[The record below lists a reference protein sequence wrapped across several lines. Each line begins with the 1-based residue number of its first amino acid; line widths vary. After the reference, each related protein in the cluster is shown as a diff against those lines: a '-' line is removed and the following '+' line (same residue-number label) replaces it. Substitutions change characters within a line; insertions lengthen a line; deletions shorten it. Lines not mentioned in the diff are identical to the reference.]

1 MLVVITGGARSGK
14 SSVAEALAA
23 DSGLPVTVAV
33 FGARTDAEME
43 RRIALHR
50 ERRPGSFQTLEATGP
65 LEWLERAGEGLLV
78 VECLGTLVSMIMD
91 GCFAAHTP
99 DPGTAALAWDLERD
113 VEERTDEVVAR
124 IIARAGDTIV
134 VTNEVGDSV
143 VPAYPAGRLFRDVLG
158 RANRRL
164 VVSADRAYLVV
175 AGRCIDLAGLPASLT
190 WE

>member
-14 SSVAEALAA
+14 SSVAESLAA

-33 FGARTDAEME
+33 FGESTDAEME

-50 ERRPGSFQTLEATGP
+50 RRRPASFTTLEAAGP
-65 LEWLERAGEGLLV
+65 LEWFDRVSDDLLV
-78 VECLGTLVSMIMD
+78 VECLGTLVSMVMAES
-91 GCFAAHTP
+91 FAAHPPAP
-99 DPGTAALAWDLERD
+99 DTEALSSGLECA
-113 VEERTDEVVAR
+113 VEERADEVVAR
-124 IIARAGDTIV
+124 IIARTGDTIV

-164 VVSADRAYLVV
+164 VAAADRAYLVL
-175 AGRCIDLAGLPASLT
+175 AGRCIDLAGQPASLT